1 MIMKLRAI
9 ALAAVAATLALPVM
23 AQTIATGRDG
33 GGYDARADAFVAQI
47 RDGWQSE
54 NFAGSEDIA
63 RSVCADNDTPLG
75 IMQIDA
81 MVQMRSEGCALQPV
95 GTYPAQEFAFI
106 LFPPDGYNELDDL
119 NSDHSIL
126 VGEIGS
132 GAALFWR
139 TIVGIEQG
147 ENGNGS
153 SWSEATP
160 VFGPFALAPTQAEF
174 GEIDAA
180 ILVTSADA
188 DIIQTLLGAGWELG
202 ELDDRDIDDFQF
214 GRSALYE
221 RSTIEIDHPARWR
234 NVSQDAIEVRSFW
247 AANPEWVAANP
258 AALARFASIIRSI
271 Q

>member
-1 MIMKLRAI
+1 MIKHL
-9 ALAAVAATLALPVM
+9 ALAALAAILVTPVAAE
-23 AQTIATGRDG
+23 TIATGRDG
-33 GGYDARADAFVAQI
+33 GGYDRRADAFVAQV

-63 RSVCADNDTPLG
+63 RAVCADNDTPLG

-81 MVQMRSEGCALQPV
+81 MVQMRAEGCALQPI
-95 GTYPAQEFAFI
+95 GTYPAQEYAFI

-119 NSDHSIL
+119 NADHNIL
-126 VGEIGS
+126 VGEVGS

-147 ENGNGS
+147 EHGNGS

-188 DIIQTLLGAGWELG
+188 EIIQTLLLAGWELG
-202 ELDDRDIDDFQF
+202 ELDDKDIDDFQF
-214 GRSALYE
+214 GRGNLYE
-221 RSTIEIDHPARWR
+221 RSSIEIDHPSRWR

-247 AANPEWVAANP
+247 AANPDWVAENQ
-258 AALARFASIIRSI
+258 AALARFASVIRGI